1 MEKILSTVSFYRHGQ
16 GHHNIKDPTTGKSR
30 LHLFDPTLTSQGES
44 EALALRSVIEASP
57 PDVAFVSPLWRT
69 LQTCGLAL
77 SGLPRNSS
85 STSESNQNVQCPR
98 YALEDVREGN
108 SRSGCNHR
116 RPLGHEHDEAFP
128 WLDKSLIL
136 HDLSGPENGLEW
148 RDDLKDQIEQIRIR
162 ACRVLSFLAER
173 EERNIAVFSHQGF
186 IRNVI
191 AVVIGLGRDHSMTM
205 PKTGSV
211 TKIVQVVS
219 SNGQTYWKLAP
230 GTTVEVEPVAH
241 RSNSIMGSK
250 RRSAT
255 EEPTAP
261 VKMAALAPTP
271 HTTITA
277 LLQTISTALSSGSSD
292 AANDAINDLLQELVQ
307 IRKEFPAKSEQRNEF
322 TRSLLSS
329 ITTSVTPV
337 QEENKID
344 VAWDLDDCLIRSLRI
359 SKELEPD
366 QSLNTT
372 ITERISD
379 NEILHVDDD
388 QIRFRTTLR
397 SFAPLILGIL
407 QPFCRQHV
415 FTSASRGYMIN
426 VVSLAESF
434 FEQPLFQSKRLSCT
448 DFPKHALVSGK
459 DISKLEIPSHS
470 RGSLLIDD
478 NARYHLSQPRRG
490 LLIPKFLSIDEQ
502 DDPSLFGITV
512 GILQAAAAAAAAAA
526 TKGGG
531 DAESIERVCISCNP
545 PEYWDDMVIARAFCL
560 SREWADNVQ
569 GGMSVEMIL
578 AEDTWGSEMI
588 GDDIWNKAVLR
599 VGMKRRKQR
608 FDSGVEYWMKATSK
622 ATS

>member
-1 MEKILSTVSFYRHGQ
+1 
-16 GHHNIKDPTTGKSR
+16 
-30 LHLFDPTLTSQGES
+30 
-44 EALALRSVIEASP
+44 
-57 PDVAFVSPLWRT
+57 
-69 LQTCGLAL
+69 
-77 SGLPRNSS
+77 
-85 STSESNQNVQCPR
+85 
-98 YALEDVREGN
+98 
-108 SRSGCNHR
+108 
-116 RPLGHEHDEAFP
+116 
-128 WLDKSLIL
+128 
-136 HDLSGPENGLEW
+136 
-148 RDDLKDQIEQIRIR
+148 
-162 ACRVLSFLAER
+162 
-173 EERNIAVFSHQGF
+173 
-186 IRNVI
+186 
-191 AVVIGLGRDHSMTM
+191 
-205 PKTGSV
+205 
-211 TKIVQVVS
+211 
-219 SNGQTYWKLAP
+219 
-230 GTTVEVEPVAH
+230 
-241 RSNSIMGSK
+241 
-250 RRSAT
+250 
-255 EEPTAP
+255 
-261 VKMAALAPTP
+261 MAALASTP

-292 AANDAINDLLQELVQ
+292 AANDTINDLLQELVQ

-359 SKELEPD
+359 KGLEPD

-426 VVSLAESF
+426 VVSLVENF
-434 FEQPLFQSKRLSCT
+434 FDQPKPLFQSKRLSCT
-448 DFPKHALVSGK
+448 DFPKYALVSGK

-490 LLIPKFLSIDEQ
+490 LLIPKFPSIDEQ
-502 DDPSLFGITV
+502 DDPSLFGIAV
-512 GILQAAAAAAAAAA
+512 GILQAAAAAAAAA
-526 TKGGG
+526 TGGG
-531 DAESIERVCISCNP
+531 GGGAESIERVCISCNP
-545 PEYWDDMVIARAFCL
+545 PEYWDDMVIARAFSL
-560 SREWADNVQ
+560 SREC
-569 GGMSVEMIL
+569 VEQVGAMVDACVVL

-599 VGMKRRKQR
+599 VGMKRRQQR
-608 FDSGVEYWMKATSK
+608 FDSGVEYWMKKMSKATSK
-622 ATS
+622 ATAVLPPFLLWSRCYWGERGLSGCDAPPPADATVSLTHLRSVVDDCLGFWPCAPHPNVDQIVPYEYDPKVYTPEVHPSLLGTKKEEGAPDSVLVQLNKQEFDLWCEQARKEETAASPTTSPQILYGGSLEDFRTMVLAAWNAGRELDGLMMFTPSEDFQYELQQFRIDWNSSQVLIGGYIAWDGFGMKRFIKHLKDS